1 MPPQNFPRQ
10 GRANLSSTDLYRAD
24 EAELES
30 ADLGASLAADPTDAA
45 LEVIDLRAGY
55 GRVEVLHGVSLT
67 VPRGSVLALMGPNGA
82 GKTTLLNVAAGFVK
96 PTSGCV
102 HVSGLHVNG
111 VAPHVFA
118 KAGVCS
124 IPEGRGTFP
133 NLTVREN
140 LRVFSHAGTASMSHI
155 EHTAFETFPRLSERR
170 SQLAGTL
177 SGGERQMLSM
187 CRAFVSD
194 PAVLLLDE
202 ISMGLAPIVVS
213 ELYEK
218 VAELAAS
225 GIAILLVEQFAAA
238 AMRVADYAAVMKQG
252 TIEVFGEPAD
262 VAGLLAE
269 AYLGVGG

>member
-1 MPPQNFPRQ
+1 
-10 GRANLSSTDLYRAD
+10 LSSTDLYRAD
-24 EAELES
+24 EA
-30 ADLGASLAADPTDAA
+30 DLQPSVPGASRASDPADAA
-45 LEVIDLRAGY
+45 LELIDLRAGY

-67 VPRGSVLALMGPNGA
+67 VPRGSVMALMGPNGA

-140 LRVFSHAGTASMSHI
+140 LRVFSHAGTAPMDRI
-155 EHTAFETFPRLSERR
+155 EHTAYATFPRLAERR

-187 CRAFVSD
+187 CRAFVSE
-194 PAVLLLDE
+194 PALLLLDE
-202 ISMGLAPIVVS
+202 ISMGLAPIVVEQLFS
-213 ELYEK
+213 DIALLKEH
-218 VAELAAS
+218 
-225 GIAILLVEQFAAA
+225 GIAILLVEQYMTRALEL
-238 AMRVADYAAVMKQG
+238 ADICCVMSHG
-252 TIEVFGEPAD
+252 RIDFVGEPAELRNSS
-262 VAGLLAE
+262 VLAST
-269 AYLGVGG
+269 YLGG

>member
-1 MPPQNFPRQ
+1 
-10 GRANLSSTDLYRAD
+10 LSSTDLYRAD
-24 EAELES
+24 EAELQL
-30 ADLGASLAADPTDAA
+30 ADPGASLASDLVDEPA

-55 GRVEVLHGVSLT
+55 GRVEVLHGVTLT

-82 GKTTLLNVAAGFVK
+82 GKTTLLNVASGFVK

-140 LRVFSHAGTASMSHI
+140 LRVFSHAGTASIDWI
-155 EHTAFETFPRLSERR
+155 EHAAYSTFPRLAERR
-170 SQLAGTL
+170 TQLAGTL

-187 CRAFVSD
+187 CRAFVSE
-194 PAVLLLDE
+194 PALLLLDE

-218 VAELAAS
+218 VGELARS

-238 AMRVADYAAVMKQG
+238 AMKVADYAAIMRQG
-252 TIEVFGEPAD
+252 RIEMFGEPAD
-262 VAGLLAE
+262 VAGSLAE
-269 AYLGVGG
+269 AYLGATG